1 MNTFKKKSLHAAV
14 LAGLCAIGVVGEA
27 RFIEGAPPPRASLIP
42 DDGII
47 LADFKEARTT
57 EIYALIELVRGALKE
72 VIQSTRPVGDRWVNI
87 KALYPDVA
95 IVAGENGRHMAYPYS
110 VNEANLVTIGVP
122 QEVVEEFKPVAMRE
136 AAAFIEA
143 VEGAQDKF
151 LIRVIQSGLSLNRNF
166 YSDEALREAV
176 PLFEGVRV
184 FNKTDEE
191 HIKGVAKSTD
201 KLLGGLSRAHFVEG
215 KTPNT
220 GEVRATLT
228 LLNADDPVAPKLRGA
243 IEKGMTHLFGFS
255 VDMLGKNTKRM
266 VEAVP
271 VRYLVRATK
280 VASVDLIVE
289 PGAGGALV
297 RMVEAAD
304 PEQHTEKPDM
314 LRALMI
320 KKIKAKLAA
329 DRIAQLGNLE
339 TCSDERLAEAYDEA
353 TALENV
359 PAQAPPAGGITED
372 RLTEA
377 LAVVQ
382 ARNYASQAIAA
393 SSLPA
398 PAQTRLV
405 ESFNART
412 AFTQAD
418 VDAAIKS
425 EADYLGLITKT
436 GRVAMP
442 GFGGGAR
449 ITESAFEKAGDMLD
463 AFFDPAHKN
472 HRDVRSF
479 KECYVA
485 ITGDRYVSG
494 QLRDADKGR
503 MAESL
508 GAFRES
514 IDSTTLADALGDSI
528 TRRMQALVMGNVVLN
543 DWRKVAVV
551 GSANDFRTQERFR
564 VGGYGNLPAVAQAGA
579 YAALSSP
586 GDEKATYAVSKRGGT
601 EDFTLEAIKND
612 DVGALRRIPQELA
625 LAAGNT
631 LYEFVFDFY
640 RTNPAI
646 YDALALYHATHANLL
661 TAALDATQFSAHRLL
676 MAKQTRAGSL
686 KRLGTAIKTLL
697 VPWELQ
703 ETAVNL
709 FNRNTNLDKTYVQT
723 LTPDII
729 VPAYWTDANDWCTV
743 ADPSVLPVVEIAFLD
758 GKEEPELFVQDMP
771 NVGSMFSND
780 KLTYKIRHIYG
791 GGVLVDGFKGT
802 TKAVVA

>member
-1 MNTFKKKSLHAAV
+1 MNTFKKKSLRAAV
-14 LAGLCAIGVVGEA
+14 LAGLCAIGAVGEA
-27 RFIEGAPPPRASLIP
+27 RFIEGAPPRASLIP

-47 LADFKEARTT
+47 LAEFKEAKTT

-110 VNEANLVTIGVP
+110 VNESNVVTIGAP

-151 LIRVIQSGLSLNRNF
+151 LIRVIQAGLSLNRNF

-201 KLLGGLSRAHFVEG
+201 KLLGGLSSPHFVEG

-271 VRYLVRATK
+271 VRYLVKATK

-304 PEQHTEKPDM
+304 PDNLEKPNM
-314 LRALMI
+314 LKALMI
-320 KKIKAKLAA
+320 KKVKAAKFSAA
-329 DRIAQLGNLE
+329 RVAELGDVNQL
-339 TCSDERLAEAYDEA
+339 SDERLVEAYEEA
-353 TALENV
+353 IALENA

-405 ESFNART
+405 ESFNARA

-449 ITESAFEKAGDMLD
+449 ITESAFEKADDMLD
-463 AFFDPAHKN
+463 AFFDPAHKH

-479 KECYVA
+479 KECYIA
-485 ITGDRYVSG
+485 MTGDRYVTG
-494 QLRDADKGR
+494 LMRDVDKGR

-514 IDSTTLADALGDSI
+514 IDSTTFADAMGNSI

-543 DWRKVAVV
+543 DWRRVAVI
-551 GSANDFRTQERFR
+551 GNANDFRSQERFR
-564 VGGYGNLPAVAQAGA
+564 VGGYGNLPTVNQGA
-579 YAALSSP
+579 AYTALSSP
-586 GDEKATYAVSKRGGT
+586 GDDKATYAVTKRGGT

-612 DVGALRRIPQELA
+612 DVGALRRIPSELA

-640 RTNPAI
+640 RTNPTI
-646 YDALALYHATHANLL
+646 YDTVALYHAGTHTNLL

-697 VPWELQ
+697 VPFELQ

-743 ADPSVLPVVEIAFLD
+743 ADPAVLPVVEIAFLD

-791 GGVLVDGFKGT
+791 GDVLVDGWKGT